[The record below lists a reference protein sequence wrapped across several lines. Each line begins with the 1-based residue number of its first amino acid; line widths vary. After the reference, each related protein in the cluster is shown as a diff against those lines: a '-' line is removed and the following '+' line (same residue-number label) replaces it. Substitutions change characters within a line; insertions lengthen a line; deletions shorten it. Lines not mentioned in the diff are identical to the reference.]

1 MWVLQGAICSW
12 PRDMSFSHCPFPSS
26 PRASLRQA
34 LPSPLLQPPLL
45 SLRLFHQTKHHLSG
59 KQLPEA
65 ALLEQMPPCPP
76 AQSHCHIHLPGV
88 PHTAPCVCHTLPHVC
103 ARCPRGF
110 AVLSAGWRSQS
121 PVSSAIFLLSTR
133 WAPWDSCVGIR
144 AALSTWAAPPLH
156 PPWVQLAGAVTPGC
170 LHSCQGLPAGSALPP
185 HNSHPT
191 GSRSPPCQQ
200 ELEAETATP
209 SDPVHTGTDAD

>member
-88 PHTAPCVCHTLPHVC
+88 PHTAPRVCTLPTRV
-103 ARCPRGF
+103 RCPQCRMEVTEPCF
-110 AVLSAGWRSQS
+110 LSYIPALNSMGTLGLLCGHQSCSQHLGC
-121 PVSSAIFLLSTR
+121 PT
-133 WAPWDSCVGIR
+133 
-144 AALSTWAAPPLH
+144 APPSLGAAGRCCYPGVFAQLSG
-156 PPWVQLAGAVTPGC
+156 PPGWICSPSSQFPSHGQQI
-170 LHSCQGLPAGSALPP
+170 SSLPAG
-185 HNSHPT
+185 T
-191 GSRSPPCQQ
+191 GGRDSNTLRPR
-200 ELEAETATP
+200 AHG
-209 SDPVHTGTDAD
+209 D